1 MTSKKR
7 NSEDNSFCMATP
19 EALLV
24 RIKAIETIQEERE
37 KKYLSMFASR
47 EEATKLA
54 LEAADR
60 AVSKSEASVERRFET
75 ASSALTDMREKEHS
89 YITRDEYTVQHE
101 VLVERVN
108 FSLTA
113 LEKEMSGLRERGNSN
128 RIQAIILTCLMTGV
142 FSMLIY
148 LVFIHVK

>member
-1 MTSKKR
+1 
-7 NSEDNSFCMATP
+7 MATP

-60 AVSKSEASVERRFET
+60 AVSKSEASVERHFEGT
-75 ASSALTDMREKEHS
+75 SAALTDLRSKEHD
-89 YITRDEYTVQHE
+89 YITRDEYSVQHE
-101 VLVERVN
+101 VLVERVDY
-108 FSLTA
+108 SIKA
-113 LEKEMSGLRERGNSN
+113 LEKEMSGLRERSNSN
-128 RIQAIILTCLMTGV
+128 RVQTIVLTGLMTGV
-142 FSMLIY
+142 FSMLVY
-148 LVFIHVK
+148 LVFIHVR